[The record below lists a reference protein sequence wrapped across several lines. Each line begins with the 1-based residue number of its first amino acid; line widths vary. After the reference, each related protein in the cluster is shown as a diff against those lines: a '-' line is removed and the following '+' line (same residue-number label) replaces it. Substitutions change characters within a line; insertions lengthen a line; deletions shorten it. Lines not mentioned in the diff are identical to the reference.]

1 MAPLI
6 IDKQHIF
13 TFPHFKTISPSSST
27 RRLQREDVP
36 YQKVQAYLFVWEG
49 LPRTPPPSIPA
60 LGNQLTLTFSFLYP
74 FLFFFLWLFLCFI
87 VHFCRVELGKSAGCS
102 YKE

>member
-1 MAPLI
+1 MASLI

-13 TFPHFKTISPSSST
+13 TFAHFKTISPSSST

-49 LPRTPPPSIPA
+49 LPRKHPPPLSGPA
-60 LGNQLTLTFSFLYP
+60 LGGNSNQLTLTFSFLYP
-74 FLFFFLWLFLCFI
+74 FFFLAPFVLY
-87 VHFCRVELGKSAGCS
+87 S
-102 YKE
+102 

>member
-1 MAPLI
+1 MASLI

-49 LPRTPPPSIPA
+49 LPRKYPPHP
-60 LGNQLTLTFSFLYP
+60 LGENSNQLTLTVSFLYP
-74 FLFFFLWLFLCFI
+74 FFFMAPFVLY
-87 VHFCRVELGKSAGCS
+87 S
-102 YKE
+102 

>member
-1 MAPLI
+1 MASLI

-49 LPRTPPPSIPA
+49 LKIHPPSPPTPA
-60 LGNQLTLTFSFLYP
+60 LGENSNQLSFTFSFLYP
-74 FLFFFLWLFLCFI
+74 FFFIAPFVLYSSFF
-87 VHFCRVELGKSAGCS
+87 
-102 YKE
+102 